1 MKHNLVRERI
11 SGRVLA
17 VEREKKD
24 RNRVYIGSRKFGT
37 MILKAVLP
45 DEEVKD
51 VLMNDEIQLSGQ
63 LRLRKRIAN
72 DGTTV
77 RDVLVMKP
85 VVEHI
90 VRLNKVYKGV

>member
-1 MKHNLVRERI
+1 MNANPVREKV
-11 SGRVLA
+11 SGRVLSI
-17 VEREKKD
+17 ERKKKD
-24 RNRVYIGSRKFGT
+24 RNRVFIGSHKFGT
-37 MILKAVLP
+37 MIVKAVLP

-51 VLMNDEIQLSGQ
+51 ILTNDEIQLSGQ
-63 LRLRKRIAN
+63 LRLRKRIAD